1 MASSGG
7 DDQDLTSLLGDAAQ
21 ADRIPEDLRPILLE
35 RWSKL
40 RQQLDASRPS
50 VANVGESAEKSGG
63 IDPSNNF
70 QHFQMSE
77 FQLISI
83 FQLLESVN

>member
-7 DDQDLTSLLGDAAQ
+7 DDQGLTSLFGDSAQ

-50 VANVGESAEKSGG
+50 PNVGESSEKSG
-63 IDPSNNF
+63 IDPSKKLNF
-70 QHFQMSE
+70 YN
-77 FQLISI
+77 
-83 FQLLESVN
+83 LEILKFNSF

>member
-70 QHFQMSE
+70 Q
-77 FQLISI
+77 ISQCLN
-83 FQLLESVN
+83 FN

>member
-50 VANVGESAEKSGG
+50 VASNVGESSEKSGG
-63 IDPSNNF
+63 IDPSK
-70 QHFQMSE
+70 
-77 FQLISI
+77 L
-83 FQLLESVN
+83 

>member
-1 MASSGG
+1 MASSGD
-7 DDQDLTSLLGDAAQ
+7 DDQDLTSSLFGDSAQ

-63 IDPSNNF
+63 IDPSND
-70 QHFQMSE
+70 
-77 FQLISI
+77 
-83 FQLLESVN
+83 

>member
-1 MASSGG
+1 MVRNWQLSIMASSEG
-7 DDQDLTSLLGDAAQ
+7 DDQDLTSSLFGDSAQ

-50 VANVGESAEKSGG
+50 VASNVGESSEKSGG
-63 IDPSNNF
+63 IDPSK
-70 QHFQMSE
+70 
-77 FQLISI
+77 L
-83 FQLLESVN
+83 